1 MRRHWTSHL
10 RLLPGGD
17 SDPAVGL
24 GVSLLLYGVSLIFG
38 LIFGLVASSQIAMND
53 PNLAWVSSLSV
64 ANALPAALLGFWI
77 LRRLRSTQP
86 IDADVVAVDLRRRRL
101 YPGDEVGRAP
111 QGALLLPARPRQAHT
126 ELADGTTLKLLY
138 RVNRD
143 PDELLRLARLLE
155 AKGQSLEDWVREY
168 LAVTVPGLLPDPAG
182 VEAGLSAELLRH
194 GILLTQARAA

>member
-111 QGALLLPARPRQAHT
+111 QGALLLPARLTPSWPTARRSSCSTASTATPTNCCAWRACSRPRASRSKT
-126 ELADGTTLKLLY
+126 G
-138 RVNRD
+138 
-143 PDELLRLARLLE
+143 
-155 AKGQSLEDWVREY
+155 
-168 LAVTVPGLLPDPAG
+168 
-182 VEAGLSAELLRH
+182 SAS
-194 GILLTQARAA
+194 IWP

>member
-86 IDADVVAVDLRRRRL
+86 IDADVVAEKIAARDAARESKDWGAADAIR
-101 YPGDEVGRAP
+101 DE
-111 QGALLLPARPRQAHT
+111 LLAMKVEIMDSP
-126 ELADGTTLKLLY
+126 DGTTWRIHLQE
-138 RVNRD
+138 D
-143 PDELLRLARLLE
+143 AEE
-155 AKGQSLEDWVREY
+155 A
-168 LAVTVPGLLPDPAG
+168 
-182 VEAGLSAELLRH
+182 
-194 GILLTQARAA
+194 